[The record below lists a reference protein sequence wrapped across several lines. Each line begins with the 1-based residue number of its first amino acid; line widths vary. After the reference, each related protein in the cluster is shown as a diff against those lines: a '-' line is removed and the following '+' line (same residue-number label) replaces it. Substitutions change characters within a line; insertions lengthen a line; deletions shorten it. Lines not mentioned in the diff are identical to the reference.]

1 MVFIK
6 MMFKLTE
13 TKQRDCTHSCMC
25 RSIPSEH
32 LIDNAVMKH
41 KHPSCWCY
49 SLAVSHSTVCKL
61 FPMLRILVY
70 QLIPT
75 CTQLNTSAIVSRKYA
90 PLPPFATFSLSTKC
104 RGGTFAGTLWYICS
118 KGTCICVT
126 ERLLLGSC
134 ERKKNKSLVHIALTC
149 MYKNQGLVPRL
160 VQGF

>member
-1 MVFIK
+1 MQPANYSSTHVVYNIFRLEGKKQSIAVYPSCVGPCVWVQRSLIIVSIK

-13 TKQRDCTHSCMC
+13 IKQSDCTHSCMC

-75 CTQLNTSAIVSRKYA
+75 CTQLNTSTVVSRKYTT
-90 PLPPFATFSLSTKC
+90 PP
-104 RGGTFAGTLWYICS
+104 
-118 KGTCICVT
+118 
-126 ERLLLGSC
+126 SC
-134 ERKKNKSLVHIALTC
+134 NL
-149 MYKNQGLVPRL
+149 
-160 VQGF
+160 